1 MKLIPLTQ
9 GVFAQVDD
17 EDFEYLNQFNWFAL
31 KTKYTF
37 YASRNIQIKGMWTT
51 IRMHRVL
58 MNTPRN
64 QKVDHKDHYGLNN
77 QKYNL
82 RRCTDQQNQGN
93 RRKTKKATSPL
104 KGVSWHLFSQKW
116 RAQIRINKIKI
127 HLGLYTTEIE
137 AALAYN
143 EAAKKE
149 FGEFA
154 CLNFSQ

>member
-93 RRKTKKATSPL
+93 RRKTKKT
-104 KGVSWHLFSQKW
+104 
-116 RAQIRINKIKI
+116 I
-127 HLGLYTTEIE
+127 HLGIYATEIE